1 MSVGDMGSTQSVRI
15 VVCRKGTVDKNM
27 ENSKLNDRLKK
38 QKNDK
43 ILQFIKENLRYFAA
57 GALFVVMVTVLAMCA
72 RPQEGKMPKGD
83 VPAAAQEYEVDAH
96 AEVNTLIQQYY
107 TAYAAG
113 DVATLSTLAT
123 PVSANEQSYISMFSQ
138 YVDEYQNIKCYTK
151 PGLDEK
157 SYLVSVSM
165 EIKFTGVDT
174 LAPGLDFFYVR
185 TNESG
190 ALYIDNLYCQY
201 NLANQE
207 NALDTSVQNLIGEFE
222 GQEDVIALQSEVQ
235 TRFDEAVAADA
246 NLSAMITTTIPDAI
260 NGWVTQLAQAQ
271 PQPQEPAPEQPQE
284 QPPQEPVPEQP
295 PATEAPQEPAQPQ
308 PQEQPPQEMLYAVD
322 TVNVRATADTASEK
336 IGSLEKGVA
345 IARTAVE
352 GEWSKVNYGGYEG
365 YIKSEYLSAEPP
377 AADAAADAGQ
387 PADAGAALSE
397 GTEVQLKDTVNIR
410 ASMSE
415 DSERIGTAYSGEKV
429 TVIMSY
435 AEGWTKVTWNNKTGY
450 IKSSLLQ

>member
-1 MSVGDMGSTQSVRI
+1 MGSTQSVRI

-246 NLSAMITTTIPDAI
+246 NLSAMITTTIPEAI
-260 NGWVTQLAQAQ
+260 NGWVTQLAQA
-271 PQPQEPAPEQPQE
+271 QPQE

-308 PQEQPPQEMLYAVD
+308 PQEMLYAVD

>member
-123 PVSANEQSYISMFSQ
+123 PVSANEQSYILMFSQ

-284 QPPQEPVPEQP
+284 QPPQE
-295 PATEAPQEPAQPQ
+295 
-308 PQEQPPQEMLYAVD
+308 MLYAVD

>member
-1 MSVGDMGSTQSVRI
+1 
-15 VVCRKGTVDKNM
+15 M

-138 YVDEYQNIKCYTK
+138 YVDEYRNIKCYTK

-271 PQPQEPAPEQPQE
+271 PQPQEPAPEE
-284 QPPQEPVPEQP
+284 
-295 PATEAPQEPAQPQ
+295 

>member
-1 MSVGDMGSTQSVRI
+1 MSVGDMGITQSVRI

-113 DVATLSTLAT
+113 DVATLRTLAT

-138 YVDEYQNIKCYTK
+138 YVDEYRNIKCYTK

-271 PQPQEPAPEQPQE
+271 PQPQEPALKPQE

-308 PQEQPPQEMLYAVD
+308 PQEQPPQEICMVVE
-322 TVNVRATADTASEK
+322 TVNEEQRQIRLLRRSEVWERELRLQELP
-336 IGSLEKGVA
+336 S
-345 IARTAVE
+345 
-352 GEWSKVNYGGYEG
+352 
-365 YIKSEYLSAEPP
+365 
-377 AADAAADAGQ
+377 
-387 PADAGAALSE
+387 
-397 GTEVQLKDTVNIR
+397 R
-410 ASMSE
+410 ASGA
-415 DSERIGTAYSGEKV
+415 R
-429 TVIMSY
+429 
-435 AEGWTKVTWNNKTGY
+435 
-450 IKSSLLQ
+450 

>member
-1 MSVGDMGSTQSVRI
+1 MSVGDMGSAQSVRI

-72 RPQEGKMPKGD
+72 KPHESKMPKGD
-83 VPAAAQEYEVDAH
+83 APAVAQEYEVDAH
-96 AEVNTLIQQYY
+96 AEVNALIQQYY

-123 PVSANEQSYISMFSQ
+123 PVSANEQSYITMFSQ
-138 YVDEYQNIKCYTK
+138 YVDEYRNIKCYTK

-222 GQEDVIALQSEVQ
+222 DQEDVIALQSEVQ

-246 NLSAMITTTIPDAI
+246 NLSAVITTTIPDAI
-260 NGWVTQLAQAQ
+260 NGWVTQLAQA
-271 PQPQEPAPEQPQE
+271 QPQEPAPEQPQE

-295 PATEAPQEPAQPQ
+295 PATEAPQEPVPEQ

-377 AADAAADAGQ
+377 AADAAADAAQ
-387 PADAGAALSE
+387 PADTGASLSE

>member
-1 MSVGDMGSTQSVRI
+1 
-15 VVCRKGTVDKNM
+15 M

-246 NLSAMITTTIPDAI
+246 NLSAMITTTIPEAI
-260 NGWVTQLAQAQ
+260 NGWVTQLAQA
-271 PQPQEPAPEQPQE
+271 QPQE

-308 PQEQPPQEMLYAVD
+308 PQEMLYAVD

>member
-138 YVDEYQNIKCYTK
+138 YVDEYRNIKCYTK

-271 PQPQEPAPEQPQE
+271 PQPQEPGPEQP
-284 QPPQEPVPEQP
+284 
-295 PATEAPQEPAQPQ
+295 
-308 PQEQPPQEMLYAVD
+308 
-322 TVNVRATADTASEK
+322 
-336 IGSLEKGVA
+336 
-345 IARTAVE
+345 
-352 GEWSKVNYGGYEG
+352 
-365 YIKSEYLSAEPP
+365 
-377 AADAAADAGQ
+377 
-387 PADAGAALSE
+387 AGAATA
-397 GTEVQLKDTVNIR
+397 GTGTGAAARDGSTAGAGTR
-410 ASMSE
+410 AAA
-415 DSERIGTAYSGEKV
+415 GAATAGNALCSRYRQC
-429 TVIMSY
+429 
-435 AEGWTKVTWNNKTGY
+435 
-450 IKSSLLQ
+450 KSNGRYGF

>member
-1 MSVGDMGSTQSVRI
+1 MIPACRI
-15 VVCRKGTVDKNM
+15 
-27 ENSKLNDRLKK
+27 
-38 QKNDK
+38 
-43 ILQFIKENLRYFAA
+43 
-57 GALFVVMVTVLAMCA
+57 
-72 RPQEGKMPKGD
+72 
-83 VPAAAQEYEVDAH
+83 
-96 AEVNTLIQQYY
+96 Y

-190 ALYIDNLYCQY
+190 VFYIDNLYCQY

-222 GQEDVIALQSEVQ
+222 GQEDVIALQSEVQTRFIALQSEVQ

-271 PQPQEPAPEQPQE
+271 PQPQEPVPEQPQE
-284 QPPQEPVPEQP
+284 QPPQEMLYAVDTVNVR
-295 PATEAPQEPAQPQ
+295 ATADTASEKIGSLEKGVAIARTAVEGQ

>member
-246 NLSAMITTTIPDAI
+246 NLSAMITTTIPEAI
-260 NGWVTQLAQAQ
+260 NGWVTQLAQA
-271 PQPQEPAPEQPQE
+271 QPQE

-308 PQEQPPQEMLYAVD
+308 PQEMLYAVD